1 MLLEPVCMDRGLR
14 PYLELCCVCMCVFLF
29 LPQCAIIKAVWVNKA
44 SALDPAVLPLFQMR
58 SALSPALPNS
68 STCVAE
74 LSTPPSNANSL
85 LLTEGVTHKECDDGR
100 RLSGKDTISD
110 KTGSVAANVNLA
122 LLPW

>member
-1 MLLEPVCMDRGLR
+1 M
-14 PYLELCCVCMCVFLF
+14 CMCVFLF
-29 LPQCAIIKAVWVNKA
+29 LPQCVIIEAVWVNKA
-44 SALDPAVLPLFQMR
+44 STLDPAVLSLFQNR

-74 LSTPPSNANSL
+74 RVTPPLNADSL
-85 LLTEGVTHKECDDGR
+85 LLTEGVTHKECDDGW

-110 KTGSVAANVNLA
+110 KTGSVAANFTLA